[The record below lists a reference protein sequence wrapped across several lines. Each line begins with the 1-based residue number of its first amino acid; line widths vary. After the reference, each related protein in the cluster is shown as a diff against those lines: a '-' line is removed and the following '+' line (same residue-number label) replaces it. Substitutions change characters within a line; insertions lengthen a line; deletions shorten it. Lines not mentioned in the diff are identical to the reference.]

1 MANFQMTITDAGL
14 ALLAAG
20 MDGEALCFTKFIMGD
35 AAYSGNLA
43 QVTQVVSPRF
53 TLPIGQITRR
63 DSQVTIKGILTFRS
77 VSTGFTWRELGLYAK
92 DPSGGEDI
100 LYAYGNAGE
109 EGDYIPGADETT
121 LNERVLQLTVAVNS
135 ASNVTAEIG
144 GSGIFVTYEEME
156 AALDDLGLVV
166 LNHSKSGS
174 VHQFTGLEGRTGLL
188 LARFLANGSFS
199 DGDTAT
205 VDGVSYQMQ
214 TTDGNPLEDGMFI
227 TGAGVEMVIDTGE
240 KMLNFKTG
248 GGLIKSKLALANA
261 TEDTVFNGRT
271 FYAGDRTLRT
281 GRALSVQTTA
291 AARDILAG
299 KTAYNNLG
307 QLITGTGRTVIA
319 GSIGPPIE
327 YKTYTIP
334 YGNSL
339 GKPKA
344 IVAYFNVWVGGY
356 ATSGQQPS
364 FSPYYFRGAVSGQLN
379 GITSATSGTMRNQN
393 QSSANT
399 TITVGSDSFS
409 VTFSK
414 YDYVSGSEFCYILI
428 W

>member
-1 MANFQMTITDAGL
+1 MANFQMTITAAGL
-14 ALLAAG
+14 ALMAAG
-20 MDGEALCFTKFIMGD
+20 MGGETICFTHFIMGD
-35 AAYSGNLA
+35 AAYSGDLS
-43 QVTQVVSPRF
+43 QVTQVVSPCF
-53 TLPIGQITRR
+53 TLPIGQIIHK
-63 DSQVTIKGILTFRS
+63 DNQVTLKGILTFRS
-77 VSTGFTWRELGLYAK
+77 VSTGFTWRELGLYAQ
-92 DPSGGEDI
+92 DPEGGADI

-121 LNERVLQLTVAVNS
+121 LNERVLQLTVAVGS
-135 ASNVTAEIG
+135 TENVTAEIG
-144 GSGIFVTYEEME
+144 GSGIFVTYEEMD
-156 AALDDLGLVV
+156 AALNDLGLVV

-188 LARFLANGSFS
+188 LGRFLANGSFS
-199 DGDTAT
+199 YGNTAT
-205 VDGVSYQMQ
+205 VDGVVYQMQ
-214 TTDGNPLEDGMFI
+214 TTDGNPLEDGMF
-227 TGAGVEMVIDTGE
+227 TSGAGVEMVIDTGK

-248 GGLIKSKLALANA
+248 GGLIQSKLALANA

-271 FYAGDRTLRT
+271 FYAGGRTLRT
-281 GRALSVQTTA
+281 GRALATETTA
-291 AARDILAG
+291 APQDILSG
-299 KTAYNNLG
+299 KTAYNNRG
-307 QLITGTGRTVIA
+307 QLITGTGRTLLA

-334 YGNSL
+334 YGNNL

-344 IVAYFNVWVGGY
+344 IVAYFNVWVGSY

-364 FSPYYFRGAVSGQLN
+364 FSPYFFRGAVSGQLN
-379 GITSATSGTMRNQN
+379 GITSAVSGTMRNQN

-399 TITVGSDSFS
+399 TITIGSDSFS

-414 YDYVSGSEFCYILI
+414 YDYVSGSEFCYICI